1 MAAGTNLPTVPRRP
15 LSSAFGLP
23 GPMEELYRQVLSG
36 SGGSFE
42 VLARSLFVTPDEL
55 RSRVRPLLELD
66 IVRLEG
72 DRVTVASPVEA
83 VSRYVAAQ
91 AVTMSEAG
99 ADLAR
104 LAEAIPMLADMGADA
119 PLLDSTAIDGEV
131 TTGGDIAGA
140 IVRWINESPGDL
152 CFLRPDQWRLPSE
165 SEMALAVNRAVQQ
178 GRRVRAIYPA
188 RALQEAPA
196 ILIGRAAIGE
206 QIRVLPEVTTRL
218 LVIGTSR
225 ALLPDPLGVGN
236 DRRVAI
242 RQPSIV
248 QVVTQYFDLLWDRAS
263 AVPTLDRGEA
273 RPDLRRLL
281 LGQLADGAKDEQI
294 ARNLGLSLR
303 TVRRRIA
310 AVMSD
315 LGVDTRFQA
324 GVEAARRGWL

>member
-1 MAAGTNLPTVPRRP
+1 V
-15 LSSAFGLP
+15 S
-23 GPMEELYRQVLSG
+23 
-36 SGGSFE
+36 
-42 VLARSLFVTPDEL
+42 
-55 RSRVRPLLELD
+55 
-66 IVRLEG
+66 
-72 DRVTVASPVEA
+72 VASPVEA
-83 VSRYVAAQ
+83 VSRYVAVQ
-91 AVTMSEAG
+91 AATMSEAG
-99 ADLAR
+99 AQLAR
-104 LAEAIPMLADMGADA
+104 LAEAIPVLADLGGDT
-119 PLLDSTAIDGEV
+119 PLVDSTAIDGEV
-131 TTGGDIAGA
+131 TVGGDIAGA

-165 SEMALAVNRAVQQ
+165 SAMALAVNRAVQQ

-196 ILIGRAAIGE
+196 TLMGRAAIGE

-218 LVIGTSR
+218 AIVGTSR

-248 QVVTQYFDLLWDRAS
+248 QVATMWFDMLWERAT

-281 LGQLADGAKDEQI
+281 LAQLADGAKDEQI
-294 ARNLGLSLR
+294 ARNLDVSLR

-310 AVMSD
+310 ALMTD